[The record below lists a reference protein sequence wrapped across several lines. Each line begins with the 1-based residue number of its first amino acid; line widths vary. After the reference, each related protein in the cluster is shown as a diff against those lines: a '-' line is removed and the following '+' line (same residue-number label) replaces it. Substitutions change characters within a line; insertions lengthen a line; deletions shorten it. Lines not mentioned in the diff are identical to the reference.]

1 MSNNATSMP
10 AGKKQIGTS
19 FKAMDKAMHEKN
31 EPIVDLRVK
40 N

>member
-1 MSNNATSMP
+1 MNNATSMP
-10 AGKKQIGTS
+10 AGKQQIGTS
-19 FKAMDKAMHEKN
+19 FKAMDKVLNQRN